1 MRAKNRDKGKEIGG
15 AMKDGEFRHELL
27 ADTLLREYVERL
39 ERENRELLEQLKARK
54 QPEFH
59 NKITKKGR

>member
-1 MRAKNRDKGKEIGG
+1 MRAKNRDKGKEIV
-15 AMKDGEFRHELL
+15 KDGEFRHELL

-59 NKITKKGR
+59 NKITKKGRMI